1 VMQEDVS
8 KVDIDFL
15 RMLVY
20 LYPRSFQN
28 TYRSETIAVHPADT
42 WVCSRPEKFNGAP
55 PVIKRRNVRGIH
67 PGTGHG
73 IRIEICPTDVF
84 VPLYTMPN
92 GYRVYSRVI
101 QLAFD
106 TPKDATIEDSVE
118 ALYMKR
124 VITQATAK
132 SLTTIFFTTT
142 PDALDVHSQIGITQ
156 HVSGLMRPVVIAR
169 AKRLPGIEALDETAC
184 GGAKLA
190 DTPEGL
196 TRLVERHAGYGPG
209 FANLVIVTGAQP
221 AEPDLLAALKLAPTR
236 PSAVRTKTVAITDVD
251 FNAANI
257 VHRIKGN
264 MCGMV
269 RWVVMQN
276 VKQGASNDAILTAYC
291 SAIHLCANVGPV

>member
-1 VMQEDVS
+1 
-8 KVDIDFL
+8 
-15 RMLVY
+15 
-20 LYPRSFQN
+20 
-28 TYRSETIAVHPADT
+28 
-42 WVCSRPEKFNGAP
+42 
-55 PVIKRRNVRGIH
+55 
-67 PGTGHG
+67 
-73 IRIEICPTDVF
+73 
-84 VPLYTMPN
+84 MPN

-118 ALYMKR
+118 ALHMKR
-124 VITQATAK
+124 MITHATLK
-132 SLTTIFFTTT
+132 SLMTIILTTT

-156 HVSGLMRPVVIAR
+156 RVSGLMRPVVIAR

-190 DTPEGL
+190 NTPEEL
-196 TRLVERHAGYGPG
+196 ARFVSRYAGYGPG
-209 FANLVIVTGAQP
+209 FFNLVIVTGAQP
-221 AEPDLLAALKLAPTR
+221 AAPSLLKTLKLKPTR

-251 FNAANI
+251 FDAANI

-291 SAIHLCANVGPV
+291 SALHLCANIGPT